1 LLRSLRSVR
10 RLPGL
15 LSAHPHRASDLLI
28 DIGCQGRGVGPQ
40 TRMGQAL
47 ASYVHSG
54 DRSVLP
60 VAPTDIKAFPLYG
73 LRRAYVAAAIDWYKM
88 TDGGL

>member
-1 LLRSLRSVR
+1 MLFAALATRRSTLTRNYF
-10 RLPGL
+10 
-15 LSAHPHRASDLLI
+15 PHIQEPALGLLI
-28 DIGCQGRGVGPQ
+28 DIGCQRRGIGLQ

-60 VAPTDIKAFPLYG
+60 VAPTDIKAFPLYV
-73 LRRAYVAAAIDWYKM
+73 LRRAYVAAAIAWYKM
-88 TDGGL
+88 Y

>member
-1 LLRSLRSVR
+1 MLFAALATRRSTLTRDYF
-10 RLPGL
+10 PHIHE
-15 LSAHPHRASDLLI
+15 SALGLLI
-28 DIGCQGRGVGPQ
+28 DIGCQGRGGLQ

-73 LRRAYVAAAIDWYKM
+73 LRRAYVAAAIAWYKM
-88 TDGGL
+88 Y

>member
-1 LLRSLRSVR
+1 MLEQAPSPR
-10 RLPGL
+10 
-15 LSAHPHRASDLLI
+15 I
-28 DIGCQGRGVGPQ
+28 EIGCQGRSVGLQ

-54 DRSVLP
+54 DRRVLP

-73 LRRAYVAAAIDWYKM
+73 PRRAYVAAAIAWYKM